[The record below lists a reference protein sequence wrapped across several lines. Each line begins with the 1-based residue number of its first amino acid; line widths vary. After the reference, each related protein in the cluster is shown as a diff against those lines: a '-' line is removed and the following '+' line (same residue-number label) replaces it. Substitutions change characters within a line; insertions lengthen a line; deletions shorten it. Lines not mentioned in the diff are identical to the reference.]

1 MSGVVR
7 VSEELEGHRE
17 FFRNGGARVVYTRP
31 PQHVRVPD
39 LNQARRLLVLA
50 DALADKGYRETD
62 IEKII
67 GGNFLR
73 LFREVIG

>member
-1 MSGVVR
+1 MI
-7 VSEELEGHRE
+7 
-17 FFRNGGARVVYTRP
+17 YTRRP
-31 PQHVRVPD
+31 LHVRVPE
-39 LNQARRLLVLA
+39 LNQARRLLNLA
-50 DALADKGYRETD
+50 DALAGKGYGESE